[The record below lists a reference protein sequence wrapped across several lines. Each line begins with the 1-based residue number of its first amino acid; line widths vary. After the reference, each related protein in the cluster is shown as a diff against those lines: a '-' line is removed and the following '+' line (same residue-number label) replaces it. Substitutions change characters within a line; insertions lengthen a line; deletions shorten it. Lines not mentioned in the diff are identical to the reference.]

1 MKNFKLINLNTVNW
15 QAQLLLQEPEDPDD
29 VTVDKDVTGS
39 GHQVPRHLNFLP
51 DQVGAV
57 P

>member
-1 MKNFKLINLNTVNW
+1 MKQFKRLNLNTVNW

-29 VTVDKDVTGS
+29 VTAHKDVTGS
-39 GHQVPRHLNFLP
+39 GHQVARHLNFLP
-51 DQVGAV
+51 DQAGAV